1 MKIKTL
7 HIEKLCRSNLI
18 EFISD
23 KDEVEVIDLILG
35 IKQKIATIED
45 EDLPVEE
52 DCLPRLKAHLKSIIE
67 TLPQDIQPY
76 FKNLTEFKSPSN
88 KFEANPNRFTIIQS

>member
-1 MKIKTL
+1 M

-45 EDLPVEE
+45 EGLPVEA
-52 DCLPRLKAHLKSIIE
+52 DCLPRLNEHLKNIIE
-67 TLPQDIQPY
+67 TLPSDIQPY
-76 FKNLTEFKSPSN
+76 FKNLTEFKTPTN
-88 KFEANPNRFTIIQS
+88 KFEPSSNRFPIIQS